1 METKIDYIIAR
12 VLSGEA
18 SSKDILYLSN
28 WLNENEVHQ
37 KEFCELKNYWDAEI
51 SLEHS
56 ILPMLSMEK
65 LQQKIEKQNKVA
77 KRRRIKT
84 YIIPLVASIALLLA
98 ISGSF
103 ILTQMKNTESK
114 YYTYLTNNDKTD
126 LTMEDGTQI
135 TLNKN
140 SRLTYS
146 DKYGKEMRSVQLE
159 GEAYFNV
166 TKDSLK
172 PFRITMGNSTI
183 TVLGTSFNLK
193 NEIKSSSITATLIE
207 GSIYFETPEQKV
219 LLKPG
224 QQLSFNQ
231 QSNSLDIAHV
241 DTEESISW
249 KSELLRYKSIPF
261 TELIQELEDKYQTRI
276 IIKNKKLMKHDIII
290 SGSFSKKQSIE
301 QILKVISQSLP
312 FNWTYDNGIYYIQ

>member
-1 METKIDYIIAR
+1 MENSIDHIITR
-12 VLSGEA
+12 ILSGN
-18 SSKDILYLSN
+18 SSSEDFLSLSE
-28 WLNENEVHQ
+28 WLNADEKNK
-37 KEFCELKNYWDAEI
+37 KEFRLLKSYWDAEVSFSH
-51 SLEHS
+51 SLMPNVSLDNLRKKIDDQSRQKRLRLIRFIATPIAAAIAFLVLFFATIHLNTREA
-56 ILPMLSMEK
+56 K
-65 LQQKIEKQNKVA
+65 VQQFY
-77 KRRRIKT
+77 T
-84 YIIPLVASIALLLA
+84 YI
-98 ISGSF
+98 
-103 ILTQMKNTESK
+103 TDKNKSHFT
-114 YYTYLTNNDKTD
+114 LD
-126 LTMEDGTQI
+126 DGTKI
-135 TLNKN
+135 ILNRN
-140 SRLTYS
+140 SRFTYS
-146 DKYGKEMRSVQLE
+146 DAYGTDQRKVNLE

-207 GSIYFETPEQKV
+207 GSICFETPEQKV